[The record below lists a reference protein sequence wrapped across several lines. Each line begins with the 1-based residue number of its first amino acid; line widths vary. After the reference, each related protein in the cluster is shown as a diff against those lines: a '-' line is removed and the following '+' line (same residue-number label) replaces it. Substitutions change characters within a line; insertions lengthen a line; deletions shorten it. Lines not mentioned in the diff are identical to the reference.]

1 MTLPTATPPAAD
13 TGQQELP
20 FPPAPIEA
28 LLQLFVKA
36 VRAHQLYLPNNP
48 VYKGAIDAA
57 RAAFAPIWQH
67 TEEFAL
73 RFTETEMRWFDRPVL
88 VEPTKSSDSLPWT
101 FFKDGVRELTFSRG
115 FEDDELVKLFDIL
128 QRVRKASP
136 EEDDLLTMLWEADF
150 AFLRY
155 RYVDLGVE
163 AAPPPQ
169 DGGPRP
175 ETVAP
180 DSVRVAVHKV
190 AEESRPEVVNL
201 QDFDATLYFLD
212 DKELDYLRHEI
223 EREYASDLR
232 QNVISILFDIY
243 EHQAAPEIREEISD
257 LLENLML
264 LLLSANRFNNVAY
277 VLTESQ
283 IAVQRGTNITDE
295 QRERVGRLPDR
306 LSSPEPLSQLLQGL
320 DESAD
325 LPSSVEL
332 TELFQRLQPGALGTI
347 FSWLPR
353 LQNQRVRELVQQSAE
368 RLASGNTGE
377 LVKLIASPDRTVAM
391 EAIRRS
397 GALKTSAAVP
407 PIAKTLGSSDV
418 GLRQSA
424 VAALSEIASGG
435 ALQALER
442 AVDDADRD
450 VRVAAA
456 RALGARA
463 HRGVLSRLDSIVKGK
478 AIRAADLT
486 EKMAFFEAFGA
497 MCGDTGIPFLDGL
510 LNGKTLF
517 GRREDP
523 ELRACAAMALGRV
536 ASKKAQESLQKAVA
550 EKDIVVRNA
559 VNRALRGGGT
569 GPVGGTAS

>member
-1 MTLPTATPPAAD
+1 VTLPTATPPAAD
-13 TGQQELP
+13 TGQQEPP
-20 FPPAPIEA
+20 FPPAPIEV

-67 TEEFAL
+67 TEDFSL
-73 RFTETEMRWFDRPVL
+73 RFTETEMRWYGRPVL
-88 VEPTKSSDSLPWT
+88 TESTKSGDSLPWT
-101 FFKDGVRELTFSRG
+101 FFKDGVREVTITRG
-115 FEDDELVKLFDIL
+115 FEDDELVKLFEIL
-128 QRVRKASP
+128 QRVRKATP

-150 AFLRY
+150 EFLRY
-155 RYVDLGVE
+155 RYVDLAVE
-163 AAPPPQ
+163 SAPPPE
-169 DGGPRP
+169 DGGARP
-175 ETVAP
+175 PTVSP
-180 DSVRVAVHKV
+180 DQVQSAVHQQP
-190 AEESRPEVVNL
+190 EESLPGLINI

-212 DKELDYLRHEI
+212 EKELDHLRHEI
-223 EREYASDLR
+223 EREYAGDLR

-243 EHQAAPEIREEISD
+243 ETQTAPEIREEISE
-257 LLENLML
+257 LVENLML
-264 LLLSANRFNNVAY
+264 LLLSANRFSNVAY

-283 IAVQRGTNITDE
+283 MVVQRGTAITDA

-306 LSSPEPLSQLLQGL
+306 LSAPQPLSQLLQGL

-325 LPSSVEL
+325 LPSQAEL

-347 FSWLPR
+347 FTWLPR
-353 LQNQRVRELVQQSAE
+353 LQNQRVRELVQQAAD

-377 LVKLIASPDRTVAM
+377 LVSLIGASDRTVAM

-397 GALKTSAAVP
+397 GALKTPAAVT
-407 PIAKTLGSSDV
+407 PIAKVLAGDDAE
-418 GLRQSA
+418 LRQAA
-424 VAALSEIASGG
+424 VAALSEIGSGG

-450 VRVAAA
+450 VRVAAV
-456 RALGARA
+456 RALGARS
-463 HRGVLSRLDSIVKGK
+463 HRGVLTRLETTVKGK
-478 AIRAADLT
+478 AIREADLT

-497 MCGDTGIPFLDGL
+497 MCGDAAVPFLDGL
-510 LNGKTLF
+510 LNGKTMF

-536 ASKKAQESLQKAVA
+536 ASKKAQDSLQRAA
-550 EKDIVVRNA
+550 GEKDIVVRNA
-559 VNRALRGGGT
+559 VNRALRTGGPGT
-569 GPVGGTAS
+569 GTTG